1 MNRRSMERLKLDK
14 RLTRRR
20 GWITKEEYERQL
32 AALPDVSD
40 KVAEPEAMGPEE
52 PEPNSEP

>member
-20 GWITKEEYERQL
+20 GWISKEEYERKL
-32 AALPDVSD
+32 ATLPDVSD
-40 KVAEPEAMGPEE
+40 KVAKPERPEE
-52 PEPNSEP
+52 AQPQSEP